1 MIRKW
6 GYRLKI
12 STPQLLHSEK
22 VLSRRFGKKFFRDVS
37 GKSSFFSRRFGKKT
51 SFQAESALLTTHI
64 ITDIF
69 CSIDYT
75 IYHIRVLNTCITKH
89 AYSFESS
96 LPLEA
101 CRASFLLAFY
111 NWHRWKIETA
121 HSQSGFKLSVCETP
135 DPSVRSWIIIPLSL
149 KCARSLHFSCV

>member
-1 MIRKW
+1 MNIGGEKVLTILSSHEGKSICFESTILRDSKV
-6 GYRLKI
+6 RLSIEDINSTI
-12 STPQLLHSEK
+12 SALGKSSFATFREK
-22 VLSRRFGKKFFRDVS
+22 VLSRRFGKKF
-37 GKSSFFSRRFGKKT
+37 FFSRRFGKKT

-111 NWHRWKIETA
+111 NRHR
-121 HSQSGFKLSVCETP
+121 
-135 DPSVRSWIIIPLSL
+135 
-149 KCARSLHFSCV
+149 